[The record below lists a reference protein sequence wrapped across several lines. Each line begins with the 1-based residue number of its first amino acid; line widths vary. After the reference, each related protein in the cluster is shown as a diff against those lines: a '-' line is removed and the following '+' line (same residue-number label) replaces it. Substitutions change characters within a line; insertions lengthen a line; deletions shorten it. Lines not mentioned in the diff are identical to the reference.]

1 VTTGHVTVFYAGEFM
16 NAGKPMELLQT
27 SIGAQVLVELK
38 GRKKIKGKLR
48 GYDQHLN
55 LILEDAEEI
64 SIDPETNEQTVIQVD
79 TIILRGDNVI
89 LVSPPPK

>member
-1 VTTGHVTVFYAGEFM
+1 MTVFCVGEFM
-16 NAGKPMELLQT
+16 NAAKPMELLQS

-64 SIDPETNEQTVIQVD
+64 SIDPETNEQTTIQVD
-79 TIILRGDNVI
+79 TIIVRGDNVI